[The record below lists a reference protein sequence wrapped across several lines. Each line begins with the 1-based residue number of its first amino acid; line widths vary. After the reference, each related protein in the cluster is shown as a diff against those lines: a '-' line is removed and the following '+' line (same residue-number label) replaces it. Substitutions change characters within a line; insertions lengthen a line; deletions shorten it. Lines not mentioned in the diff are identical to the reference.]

1 IFDGLLEQ
9 RSSFSNYLSPYADI
23 VHSPIFEAA
32 VIKVLA
38 GDSALLTAEEAEE
51 VEPFKVVS
59 ESSISTETVSSTTK
73 KGFADRILKR
83 RKVAA
88 EPSTYK
94 LLSAISP
101 TSNVVE
107 GLFSV
112 VRGGFRHERRRMPP
126 MTLEMILFLK
136 VNASYWDVATVEA
149 RL

>member
-1 IFDGLLEQ
+1 M
-9 RSSFSNYLSPYADI
+9 PVAPCADI
-23 VHSPIFEAA
+23 VHSPTFEAA

-38 GDSALLTAEEAEE
+38 GDSALLTAEEADE
-51 VEPFKVVS
+51 VEPFKVVA
-59 ESSISTETVSSTTK
+59 ESSISTETISSTAK
-73 KGFADRILKR
+73 EDFADRILKR

-94 LLSAISP
+94 LLSAIPP

-112 VRGGFRHERRRMPP
+112 ARGGFRHERRRMPP
-126 MTLEMILFLK
+126 TTLEMIFFLK